1 MYYFRLRV
9 VLFSNGFEVFSVL
22 PNRILIMFVEMN
34 MYVLYLMHMYS
45 PTKDANECNSMLIQ
59 CRWVTL
65 GSKQKV

>member
-1 MYYFRLRV
+1 M
-9 VLFSNGFEVFSVL
+9 FSVL